1 MKFSISTLGCKVNNY
16 ESEMITEHM
25 INAGFKLVS
34 YEESPDI
41 CIINTCTVTNNA
53 DSKSMHMLR
62 MLKGIN
68 KNAIFVMCGCMV
80 ESHKDNID
88 NIDADIIIGNKDKS
102 KLPTIINEFIKNK
115 EQIIKMYDLKDT
127 PFEDMVINKYSSKT
141 RAFIKIQDGCN
152 NFCSYCII
160 PYVRGGIRSKDFNT
174 VISEVK
180 ELSDRHKEIVL
191 TGIHTG
197 SYNSNNHDLT
207 DLIHELSLIDN
218 IKRIRISSIEIT
230 ELDDKFLNEFK
241 NNPKICDH
249 LHVPLQSGSDT
260 ILKLMNRKYN
270 KEEYENIINKIR
282 SIRESVS
289 ITTDLIVGFPGETE
303 ELFNETLDF
312 IKKIGFTK
320 VHVFPYSKRKGT
332 PASIMDNQVPDSVKH
347 ARAREVIR
355 LSNSLEE
362 TYYKKFIGKELDVLI
377 EKSDDISLGH
387 TSNYLYVQVMDRLE
401 SNQIYKVLITDVDGL
416 KVIGKKVY

>member
-152 NFCSYCII
+152 NF
-160 PYVRGGIRSKDFNT
+160 
-174 VISEVK
+174 
-180 ELSDRHKEIVL
+180 
-191 TGIHTG
+191 
-197 SYNSNNHDLT
+197 
-207 DLIHELSLIDN
+207 
-218 IKRIRISSIEIT
+218 
-230 ELDDKFLNEFK
+230 
-241 NNPKICDH
+241 
-249 LHVPLQSGSDT
+249 
-260 ILKLMNRKYN
+260 
-270 KEEYENIINKIR
+270 
-282 SIRESVS
+282 
-289 ITTDLIVGFPGETE
+289 
-303 ELFNETLDF
+303 
-312 IKKIGFTK
+312 
-320 VHVFPYSKRKGT
+320 
-332 PASIMDNQVPDSVKH
+332 
-347 ARAREVIR
+347 
-355 LSNSLEE
+355 
-362 TYYKKFIGKELDVLI
+362 
-377 EKSDDISLGH
+377 
-387 TSNYLYVQVMDRLE
+387 
-401 SNQIYKVLITDVDGL
+401 
-416 KVIGKKVY
+416 